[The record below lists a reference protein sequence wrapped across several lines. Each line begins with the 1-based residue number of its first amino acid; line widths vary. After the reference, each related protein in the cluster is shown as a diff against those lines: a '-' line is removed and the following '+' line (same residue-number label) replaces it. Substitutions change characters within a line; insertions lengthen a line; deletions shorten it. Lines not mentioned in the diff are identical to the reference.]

1 MGGVVQNF
9 LKDIAEFFAIL
20 TEGNLAFDTYEN
32 GRIEVTADHNWI
44 LTNIAE
50 ILSTDGVVCHVIE
63 TTDTEYSGNGT
74 ETAKITR
81 KLCVASNA
89 FAE

>member
-1 MGGVVQNF
+1 MGGVVQKF
-9 LKDIAEFFAIL
+9 LKDITEFFAIL
-20 TEGNLAFDTYEN
+20 AEGNLACDTYED
-32 GRIEVTADHNWI
+32 GRIVVTADHNWI

-63 TTDTEYSGNGT
+63 TTDTEYGKDGQ

-81 KLCVASNA
+81 KLCVAFNA
-89 FAE
+89 SAE